1 MSDNMIKVCK
11 VGFFIANICLLI
23 GVKVVDNIEQKK
35 AIDKSVKAYLD
46 NKHLDDAKKGGI

>member
-23 GVKVVDNIEQKK
+23 GIKVVDNIEQKK
-35 AIDKSVKAYLD
+35 AIDKSVKTYLD
-46 NKHLDDAKKGGI
+46 KKYSNDTEKEGI